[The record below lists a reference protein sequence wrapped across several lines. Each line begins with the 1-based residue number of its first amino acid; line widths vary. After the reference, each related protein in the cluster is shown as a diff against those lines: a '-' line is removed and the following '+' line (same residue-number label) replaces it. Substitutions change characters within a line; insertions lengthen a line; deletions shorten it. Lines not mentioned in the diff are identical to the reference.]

1 MENKVKQNPQE
12 EIDLLEIFKT
22 IWEGRKTVV
31 TFLIVFGLL
40 GLFIA
45 LFSAKEY
52 TAFTTL
58 VPQTSDSK
66 VGGNLGGLAAM
77 AGINLDGGSTETIP
91 PALYSKIA
99 QSVTFQRELLNT
111 PLKFSN
117 VEKEVTYQQYYNKYT
132 KFNLLK
138 SIKDYTIGL
147 PAKIIA
153 SIKNNNEVI
162 TEANNDSIY
171 RITKNESKLF
181 KKIQEQLVIE
191 NNEKEGF
198 VKILFSMPEA
208 LAAAQMT
215 KKAQVILQEAITKFK
230 IEKAEQELNFIQQ
243 RYSELKLD
251 FEKKQVT
258 LASYKDRNQGL
269 ITSRSQS
276 YLRRIESEYNL
287 AFNLYSELAKQLE
300 TQKIK
305 VKENTPVFT
314 VIEPVIVPVEKSKP
328 RRLMI
333 LFIFFFLGIAVGV
346 GVVVVKNWIK
356 EIKAKQKYLYH

>member
-1 MENKVKQNPQE
+1 MESKAKYTSND

-22 IWEGRKTVV
+22 IWEGRRTVIK
-31 TFLIVFGLL
+31 FLIVFVVIGV
-40 GLFIA
+40 FIA
-45 LFSAKEY
+45 VFSAKEY

-77 AGINLDGGSTETIP
+77 AGINLGGGGSTESIP
-91 PALYSKIA
+91 PTLYPKIV
-99 QSVTFQRELLNT
+99 QSVTFQRELLKT

-117 VEKEVTYQQYYNKYT
+117 VEKVVTYQEYYVSYT

-138 SIKDYTIGL
+138 TIKEYTIGL
-147 PAKIIA
+147 PGKITTF
-153 SIKNNNEVI
+153 IKSDNETI
-162 TEANNDSIY
+162 TEAGNDSIY

-191 NNEKEGF
+191 NNKKDGF
-198 VKILFSMPEA
+198 VKISFSMPEA

-215 KKAQVILQEAITKFK
+215 KKAQTILQKVITNFK

-243 RYSELKLD
+243 RYNEVKLG
-251 FEKKQVT
+251 FEKKQAE

-314 VIEPVIVPVEKSKP
+314 VIEPVSVPVEKSKP
-328 RRLMI
+328 KR
-333 LFIFFFLGIAVGV
+333 
-346 GVVVVKNWIK
+346 GVVVVVWLFLGVFWGVMFVLGKDWIQNLK
-356 EIKAKQKYLYH
+356 KSESTLT

>member
-1 MENKVKQNPQE
+1 MENKVKKDSQE
-12 EIDLLEIFKT
+12 EIDLLELFKT

-31 TFLIVFGLL
+31 KFLIVFGLI

-45 LFSAKEY
+45 LFSAKEF

-66 VGGNLGGLAAM
+66 IGGNLGGLAAM
-77 AGINLDGGSTETIP
+77 AGINLGGGGSTESIP
-91 PALYSKIA
+91 PTLYPKIA
-99 QSVTFQRELLNT
+99 KSVTFQRELLNT
-111 PLKFSN
+111 PLKISN
-117 VEKEVTYQQYYNKYT
+117 VEKVVTYQEYYYKHK
-132 KFNLLK
+132 KFNLLEA
-138 SIKDYTIGL
+138 IKEYTIGL
-147 PAKIIA
+147 PGKIIA
-153 SIKNNNEVI
+153 SIKSNNEVI
-162 TEANNDSIY
+162 TETSSDSIY
-171 RITKNESKLF
+171 RITKKESKLF

-215 KKAQVILQEAITKFK
+215 KKVQVILQEAITKFK

-251 FEKKQVT
+251 FEKKQAT

-328 RRLMI
+328 RRGLIIVVWM
-333 LFIFFFLGIAVGV
+333 FLGTVLGIVYTLR
-346 GVVVVKNWIK
+346 
-356 EIKAKQKYLYH
+356 KYILSSFSFK

>member
-1 MENKVKQNPQE
+1 MESKTKYTSND
-12 EIDLLEIFKT
+12 EINLFEIFKT

-31 TFLIVFGLL
+31 KFLIVFAVI

-45 LFSAKEY
+45 IFSAKEY
-52 TAFTTL
+52 TASSTL

-77 AGINLDGGSTETIP
+77 AGINLGGGATESIP
-91 PALYSKIA
+91 PTLYPKIA
-99 QSVTFQRELLNT
+99 QSVPFQKELLQT

-117 VEKEVTYQQYYNKYT
+117 VEKEVTYQEYYDKHT
-132 KFNLLK
+132 KFNLLAF
-138 SIKDYTIGL
+138 IKEYTIGL
-147 PAKIIA
+147 PGKIIA
-153 SIKNNNEVI
+153 SIKSDSEVI
-162 TEANNDSIY
+162 SEVNNDSIY
-171 RITKNESKLF
+171 RITKKESKLF

-191 NNEKEGF
+191 NNKKDGF
-198 VKILFSMPEA
+198 VKISFSMPEA

-215 KKAQVILQEAITKFK
+215 KKAQMILQEAITSFK
-230 IEKAEQELNFIQQ
+230 IEKAEQELYFIQQ
-243 RYSELKLD
+243 RYNEVKLD
-251 FEKKQVT
+251 FEKKQAT

-314 VIEPVIVPVEKSKP
+314 VIEPVSVPVEKSKP
-328 RRLMI
+328 KRGLI
-333 LFIFFFLGIAVGV
+333 IVLFTFLGGFMGIIYVLR
-346 GVVVVKNWIK
+346 KSLLNFLK
-356 EIKAKQKYLYH
+356 K